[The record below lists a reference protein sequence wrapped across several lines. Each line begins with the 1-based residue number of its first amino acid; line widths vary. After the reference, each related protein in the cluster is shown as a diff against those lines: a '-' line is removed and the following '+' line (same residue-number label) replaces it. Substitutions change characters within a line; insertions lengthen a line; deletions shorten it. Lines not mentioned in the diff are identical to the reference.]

1 MDKKRILVVIDCQN
15 DFITG
20 ALRNE
25 EAIKKVPNIVNKIKT
40 GNWDYI
46 FLTRDT
52 HPDNYLETQE
62 GKKLP
67 VPHCIVGS
75 EGWDIETSIMDAVKE
90 SNVPYS
96 IHDKY
101 TFGLSTL
108 AEDLDNELDKNG
120 IFAFPYDDE
129 NIEVEFCGFCTDI
142 CVVSNVMILKASW
155 YDFADITVDSSC
167 CAGVTPESHE
177 AALTTMRMCQIDVI

>member
-1 MDKKRILVVIDCQN
+1 MSGKRVTESVGRHLLLHIGLLAIALHDVEDHNARQLPSETIQKDIVLEASLHVEFVAKQVIVMDFAQS
-15 DFITG
+15 
-20 ALRNE
+20 AL
-25 EAIKKVPNIVNKIKT
+25 
-40 GNWDYI
+40 GNRHDT
-46 FLTRDT
+46 FL
-52 HPDNYLETQE
+52 P
-62 GKKLP
+62 
-67 VPHCIVGS
+67 
-75 EGWDIETSIMDAVKE
+75 
-90 SNVPYS
+90 
-96 IHDKY
+96 
-101 TFGLSTL
+101 TL